1 VIDSRRKQMLSGAAS
16 KLEIL
21 LVEDNPGDIRL
32 IVETLEEGRKDY
44 NISVAKDGEEALNFL
59 LKRKNFEQAPV
70 PDIILLDLKLPRKD
84 GIEVLKEIKENDGLK
99 AIPVIVLTSSSADS
113 DMAIAYKNHA
123 NCYITKPIDLD
134 KFVVTIQ
141 AIENFWFTIIKTS
154 KSK

>member
-1 VIDSRRKQMLSGAAS
+1 
-16 KLEIL
+16 
-21 LVEDNPGDIRL
+21 
-32 IVETLEEGRKDY
+32 
-44 NISVAKDGEEALNFL
+44 VAKDGEEALNFL

-113 DMAIAYKNHA
+113 DMASAYKNHA